1 MPRTHGLDDFDPD
14 DYLEVE
20 GGSCSC
26 GHPFAE
32 HSDTGIC
39 MIAECPCL
47 MYEDAE

>member
-1 MPRTHGLDDFDPD
+1 MPRTHGLDDFDLDGP
-14 DYLEVE
+14 EIE
-20 GGSCSC
+20 GGECGSC
-26 GHPFAE
+26 GHDFSE